1 MHYERLAEAI
11 FFPRKNLPE
20 DLKDVPTREKIMEQ
34 IRSDT
39 YTYSQFVKM
48 PLEAQRRLVEFCMGN
63 RNLKITYEPF
73 FQHIFNPEVHPE
85 RLTLLLS
92 AILKQKVKIIHV
104 MPREGKRLSHDSS
117 LVIMDILV
125 ELEDGSY
132 VNVEIQKFGYYFPMQ
147 RSFCYGAD
155 MLVRQYAKLKE
166 DLGDR
171 FTYRHMRPVF
181 VIVIMENSPK
191 EFHEFPDDYIH
202 RSIVQFDTGLKLGN
216 LMNLIYIPLDIF
228 RNMPHNEIGEL
239 EAWLYFLGSDE
250 PKDINRIIEKYPF
263 FEELYQEI
271 VYFRYHP
278 KELVG
283 MYSEALAIL
292 DRNTVE
298 FMLDDMKKEADDLR
312 VDLNK
317 MEAQVEEL
325 GAELSEKTAY
335 VEELGAEISEKEAH
349 VLKLGTELSE
359 RDAELNEKNAELNE
373 KNAELNEKN
382 AELNEKNAEISQKN
396 EELSRKDAEIARL
409 KTLLEQRQ

>member
-11 FFPRKNLPE
+11 FFPRRNLPE
-20 DLKDVPTREKIMEQ
+20 DLKDVPTQEKIMEQ

-73 FQHIFNPEVHPE
+73 FQHIFNPELHPE

-191 EFHEFPDDYIH
+191 EFSEFPDDYIH

-317 MEAQVEEL
+317 QEARVAEMNAELSQMET
-325 GAELSEKTAY
+325 ELSEK
-335 VEELGAEISEKEAH
+335 
-349 VLKLGTELSE
+349 
-359 RDAELNEKNAELNE
+359 DAELSQKDVVLSQKDAEL
-373 KNAELNEKN
+373 
-382 AELNEKNAEISQKN
+382 SQ
-396 EELSRKDAEIARL
+396 KDAEIARL
-409 KTLLEQRQ
+409 KALLEQR

>member
-155 MLVRQYAKLKE
+155 MLVRQYDKLKE

-191 EFHEFPDDYIH
+191 EFHEFSEDYIH

-250 PKDINRIIEKYPF
+250 PKDINRIIGKYTY

-271 VYFRYHP
+271 IYFRYHP

-312 VDLNK
+312 LDLNK
-317 MEAQVEEL
+317 QEARVAAMN
-325 GAELSEKTAY
+325 AELSQMED
-335 VEELGAEISEKEAH
+335 
-349 VLKLGTELSE
+349 ELS
-359 RDAELNEKNAELNE
+359 EKNAELSK
-373 KNAELNEKN
+373 KNTEIS
-382 AELNEKNAEISQKN
+382 EKNAEISQK
-396 EELSRKDAEIARL
+396 DAEIARL
-409 KTLLEQRQ
+409 KALLEKRQ

>member
-11 FFPRKNLPE
+11 FFPRRNLPE
-20 DLKDVPTREKIMEQ
+20 DLKDVLTQEKIMEQ

-73 FQHIFNPEVHPE
+73 FQHIFNPELHPE

-191 EFHEFPDDYIH
+191 EFSEFPDDYIH

-250 PKDINRIIEKYPF
+250 PKDINRIIQKYPF

-317 MEAQVEEL
+317 QEARVAEMNAELSQMET
-325 GAELSEKTAY
+325 ELSEKDA
-335 VEELGAEISEKEAH
+335 
-349 VLKLGTELSE
+349 VLSQK
-359 RDAELNEKNAELNE
+359 DAELFEKTVEIS
-373 KNAELNEKN
+373 KKD
-382 AELNEKNAEISQKN
+382 AEISQKDA
-396 EELSRKDAEIARL
+396 EISQKDAELSQKDAVLSQKDAEIARL
-409 KTLLEQRQ
+409 KALLEQR

>member
-11 FFPRKNLPE
+11 FFPRRNLPE
-20 DLKDVPTREKIMEQ
+20 DLKDVPTQEKIMEQ

-73 FQHIFNPEVHPE
+73 FQHIFNPELHPE

-191 EFHEFPDDYIH
+191 EFSAFPNDYIH

-250 PKDINRIIEKYPF
+250 PKDINRIIQKYPF
-263 FEELYQEI
+263 FKELYQEI

-325 GAELSEKTAY
+325 GAEISQKT
-335 VEELGAEISEKEAH
+335 
-349 VLKLGTELSE
+349 
-359 RDAELNEKNAELNE
+359 
-373 KNAELNEKN
+373 
-382 AELNEKNAEISQKN
+382 AEISQKTAELYQKD
-396 EELSRKDAEIARL
+396 EELSQKDEELSQKDAELSQKDAEISRKDAEIARL
-409 KTLLEQRQ
+409 KALLEQR

>member
-11 FFPRKNLPE
+11 FFPRRNLPK
-20 DLKDVPTREKIMEQ
+20 DLKDVPTQEKIMEQ

-73 FQHIFNPEVHPE
+73 FQHIFNPELHPE

-191 EFHEFPDDYIH
+191 EFSEFPDDYIH

-317 MEAQVEEL
+317 QEARVAEMNAELSQMET
-325 GAELSEKTAY
+325 ELSEK
-335 VEELGAEISEKEAH
+335 
-349 VLKLGTELSE
+349 
-359 RDAELNEKNAELNE
+359 DAELSQKDAELFE
-373 KNAELNEKN
+373 KTVEISK
-382 AELNEKNAEISQKN
+382 KDAEISQKDAVLSQKDA
-396 EELSRKDAEIARL
+396 ELSQKDAEIARL
-409 KTLLEQRQ
+409 KALLEQR

>member
-11 FFPRKNLPE
+11 FFPRRNLPE
-20 DLKDVPTREKIMEQ
+20 DLKDVRAWEKVMEQ

-39 YTYSQFVKM
+39 YTYSLFMKM
-48 PLEAQRRLVEFCMGN
+48 PSEAQRRLVEFCMGN

-73 FQHIFNPEVHPE
+73 FQHIFNPELHPE
-85 RLTLLLS
+85 RLTMLIS
-92 AILKQKVKIIHV
+92 TILKQKIKIIHV

-155 MLVRQYAKLKE
+155 MMVRQYAKLKE

-171 FTYRHMRPVF
+171 FTYRHMRPVY
-181 VIVIMENSPK
+181 VIVLMENSPK
-191 EFHEFPDDYIH
+191 EFSAFPGDYMH
-202 RSIVQFDTGLKLGN
+202 RSIFQFDTGLELGN

-250 PKDINRIIEKYPF
+250 PKDINRIIEKYPY

-283 MYSEALAIL
+283 MYSEALEIL

-317 MEAQVEEL
+317 QEARVAELGNELAEREAQVAGL
-325 GAELSEKTAY
+325 DAELSEK
-335 VEELGAEISEKEAH
+335 E
-349 VLKLGTELSE
+349 
-359 RDAELNEKNAELNE
+359 
-373 KNAELNEKN
+373 
-382 AELNEKNAEISQKN
+382 AEISQK
-396 EELSRKDAEIARL
+396 EAEISQKEAEISQKDAEISQKDAELSEKDAEIARL
-409 KTLLEQRQ
+409 KALLEQRK

>member
-11 FFPRKNLPE
+11 FFPRRNLPE
-20 DLKDVPTREKIMEQ
+20 DLKDVPTQEKIMEQ

-73 FQHIFNPEVHPE
+73 FQHIFNPELHPE

-191 EFHEFPDDYIH
+191 EFSEFPDDYIH

-250 PKDINRIIEKYPF
+250 PKDINRIIQKYPF

-317 MEAQVEEL
+317 QEARVAEMNAELSQMET
-325 GAELSEKTAY
+325 ELSEK
-335 VEELGAEISEKEAH
+335 
-349 VLKLGTELSE
+349 
-359 RDAELNEKNAELNE
+359 DAELSQKDAELFE
-373 KNAELNEKN
+373 KTVEISKKDAELSQKDAVLSQKD
-382 AELNEKNAEISQKN
+382 AELSQ
-396 EELSRKDAEIARL
+396 KDAEIARL
-409 KTLLEQRQ
+409 KALLEQR

>member
-11 FFPRKNLPE
+11 FFPRRNLPK
-20 DLKDVPTREKIMEQ
+20 DLKDVPTQEKIMEQ

-73 FQHIFNPEVHPE
+73 FQHIFNPELHPE

-191 EFHEFPDDYIH
+191 EFSEFPDDYIH

-239 EAWLYFLGSDE
+239 EAWLYFLGSEE

-317 MEAQVEEL
+317 QEARVAEMNAELSQMET
-325 GAELSEKTAY
+325 ELSEK
-335 VEELGAEISEKEAH
+335 
-349 VLKLGTELSE
+349 
-359 RDAELNEKNAELNE
+359 DAELSQKDAELSQ
-373 KNAELNEKN
+373 KDAELSQKD
-382 AELNEKNAEISQKN
+382 AELSQ
-396 EELSRKDAEIARL
+396 KDAEIARL
-409 KTLLEQRQ
+409 KALLEQR

>member
-1 MHYERLAEAI
+1 MHYERLAEDI
-11 FFPRKNLPE
+11 FFPRRNIPE
-20 DLKDVPTREKIMEQ
+20 DLKDVPTQEKIMEQ

-48 PLEAQRRLVEFCMGN
+48 PLEAQQRLVEFCMGN

-73 FQHIFNPEVHPE
+73 FQHIFNPELHPE

-191 EFHEFPDDYIH
+191 EFSEFPDDYIH

-263 FEELYQEI
+263 FKELYQEI

-283 MYSEALAIL
+283 MYSEALEIL

-325 GAELSEKTAY
+325 GAEISQKT
-335 VEELGAEISEKEAH
+335 AEISQMETELTEKELRVAE
-349 VLKLGTELSE
+349 LGTELAE
-359 RDAELNEKNAELNE
+359 REARVAGLDAELTQKD
-373 KNAELNEKN
+373 
-382 AELNEKNAEISQKN
+382 AEISQKDA
-396 EELSRKDAEIARL
+396 ELFQKDAEIARL
-409 KTLLEQRQ
+409 KALLEQR

>member
-11 FFPRKNLPE
+11 FFPRRNLPE
-20 DLKDVPTREKIMEQ
+20 DLKDVPTQEKIMEQ

-73 FQHIFNPEVHPE
+73 FQHIFNPELHPE

-166 DLGDR
+166 DLGDK

-191 EFHEFPDDYIH
+191 EFSEFPDDYIH

-263 FEELYQEI
+263 FKELYQEI

-312 VDLNK
+312 VNLNK

-325 GAELSEKTAY
+325 GAE
-335 VEELGAEISEKEAH
+335 ISEKEA
-349 VLKLGTELSE
+349 ELSE
-359 RDAELNEKNAELNE
+359 KEAELS
-373 KNAELNEKN
+373 
-382 AELNEKNAEISQKN
+382 EKNAEISQKDA
-396 EELSRKDAEIARL
+396 EISQKDAELTQKDAEIARL
-409 KTLLEQRQ
+409 KALLEQR

>member
-1 MHYERLAEAI
+1 M
-11 FFPRKNLPE
+11 
-20 DLKDVPTREKIMEQ
+20 
-34 IRSDT
+34 
-39 YTYSQFVKM
+39 
-48 PLEAQRRLVEFCMGN
+48 
-63 RNLKITYEPF
+63 
-73 FQHIFNPEVHPE
+73 
-85 RLTLLLS
+85 
-92 AILKQKVKIIHV
+92 
-104 MPREGKRLSHDSS
+104 
-117 LVIMDILV
+117 

-147 RSFCYGAD
+147 QSFCYGAD
-155 MLVRQYAKLKE
+155 MLVCQYAKLKE

-171 FTYRHMRPVF
+171 FTYRRMRPVY
-181 VIVIMENSPK
+181 VIVLMENSPK
-191 EFHEFPDDYIH
+191 ESSAFPGDYMH
-202 RSIVQFDTGLKLGN
+202 RSIFQFDTGLELGN

-250 PKDINRIIEKYPF
+250 PKDINRIIDKYPF

-283 MYSEALAIL
+283 MYSEALEIL

-325 GAELSEKTAY
+325 G
-335 VEELGAEISEKEAH
+335 G
-349 VLKLGTELSE
+349 
-359 RDAELNEKNAELNE
+359 
-373 KNAELNEKN
+373 
-382 AELNEKNAEISQKN
+382 
-396 EELSRKDAEIARL
+396 
-409 KTLLEQRQ
+409 

>member
-11 FFPRKNLPE
+11 FFPRRNLPK
-20 DLKDVPTREKIMEQ
+20 DLKDVPTQEKIMEQ

-73 FQHIFNPEVHPE
+73 FQHIFNPELHPE

-191 EFHEFPDDYIH
+191 EFSEFPDDYIH

-317 MEAQVEEL
+317 QEARVAEMNAELSQMET
-325 GAELSEKTAY
+325 ELSEKDA
-335 VEELGAEISEKEAH
+335 
-349 VLKLGTELSE
+349 VLSQK
-359 RDAELNEKNAELNE
+359 DAELFEKTVEIS
-373 KNAELNEKN
+373 KKD
-382 AELNEKNAEISQKN
+382 AEISQKDA
-396 EELSRKDAEIARL
+396 EISQKDAELSQKDAVLSQKDAEIARL
-409 KTLLEQRQ
+409 KALLEQR

>member
-11 FFPRKNLPE
+11 FFPRRNLPE
-20 DLKDVPTREKIMEQ
+20 DLKDVPTQEKIMEQ

-73 FQHIFNPEVHPE
+73 FQHIFNPELHPE

-191 EFHEFPDDYIH
+191 EFSEFPDDYIH

-250 PKDINRIIEKYPF
+250 PKDINRIIQKYPF

-325 GAELSEKTAY
+325 GAEISQKTA
-335 VEELGAEISEKEAH
+335 EIFQKTAEISQMETELNEKELRVAE
-349 VLKLGTELSE
+349 LGTELAE
-359 RDAELNEKNAELNE
+359 REARVAGLDAELTQKT
-373 KNAELNEKN
+373 
-382 AELNEKNAEISQKN
+382 AEISQKDA
-396 EELSRKDAEIARL
+396 ELSQKDAEIARL
-409 KTLLEQRQ
+409 KALLEQR

>member
-11 FFPRKNLPE
+11 FFPRRNLPE
-20 DLKDVPTREKIMEQ
+20 DLKDVPTQEKIMEQ

-73 FQHIFNPEVHPE
+73 FQHIFNPELHPE

-92 AILKQKVKIIHV
+92 AILNQKVKIIHV

-191 EFHEFPDDYIH
+191 EFHEFSEDYIH

-271 VYFRYHP
+271 IYFRYHP

-312 VDLNK
+312 LDLNK
-317 MEAQVEEL
+317 QEARVAAMNAELSQMED
-325 GAELSEKTAY
+325 ELSEKEAR
-335 VEELGAEISEKEAH
+335 VAE
-349 VLKLGTELSE
+349 LGTEL
-359 RDAELNEKNAELNE
+359 AEKEAQVQELDMKMNEVNAELS
-373 KNAELNEKN
+373 
-382 AELNEKNAEISQKN
+382 EKNAEISEKDAEISQ
-396 EELSRKDAEIARL
+396 KDAEIARL
-409 KTLLEQRQ
+409 KALLEKRK

>member
-1 MHYERLAEAI
+1 MRYERLAEAI
-11 FFPRKNLPE
+11 FFPRKGLPE
-20 DLKDVPTREKIMEQ
+20 DLKDIQAREKVMEQ

-48 PLEAQRRLVEFCMGN
+48 PLEAQQRLLEFCTGN

-73 FQHIFNPEVHPE
+73 FQHIFSPEVHPE
-85 RLTLLLS
+85 RLTMLIS
-92 AILKQKVKIIHV
+92 AILKQKIKIIHV
-104 MPREGKRLSHDSS
+104 IPREGSRLSHDSS
-117 LVIMDILV
+117 LVVMDILV

-132 VNVEIQKFGYYFPMQ
+132 VNVEIQKYGYYFPMQ
-147 RSFCYGAD
+147 RSFCYGSD

-166 DLGDR
+166 DLGDK
-171 FTYRHMRPVF
+171 FTYRHMRPVY
-181 VIVIMENSPK
+181 VIVLMENSPK
-191 EFHEFPDDYIH
+191 EFRAFSGDYIH
-202 RSIVQFDTGLKLGN
+202 RSIFQFDTGLELGN

-228 RNMPHNEIGEL
+228 RSMPHNEIGEL

-263 FEELYQEI
+263 FKELYQEI

-325 GAELSEKTAY
+325 GAELYQKTAELY
-335 VEELGAEISEKEAH
+335 QKDEELSQMETELTEKELRVAE
-349 VLKLGTELSE
+349 LGTELAE
-359 RDAELNEKNAELNE
+359 REARVAGLDAELTQKD
-373 KNAELNEKN
+373 
-382 AELNEKNAEISQKN
+382 AEISQKDA
-396 EELSRKDAEIARL
+396 ELSQKDAEIARL
-409 KTLLEQRQ
+409 KALLEQR

>member
-1 MHYERLAEAI
+1 MHYERIAEAI
-11 FFPRKNLPE
+11 FFPRRNLPE
-20 DLKDVPTREKIMEQ
+20 DLKDVPTQEKIMEQ

-73 FQHIFNPEVHPE
+73 FQHIFNPELHPE

-166 DLGDR
+166 DLGDK

-191 EFHEFPDDYIH
+191 EFSAFPNDYIH

-263 FEELYQEI
+263 FKELYQEI

-298 FMLDDMKKEADDLR
+298 FMLDDMKKQADDLR
-312 VDLNK
+312 LDLNK
-317 MEAQVEEL
+317 QEARVAEMGAELFEKEAQV
-325 GAELSEKTAY
+325 AE
-335 VEELGAEISEKEAH
+335 
-349 VLKLGTELSE
+349 LGTELSE
-359 RDAELNEKNAELNE
+359 KEAQVQELDMKMNEMNAEISEKNAEISEKNAELS
-373 KNAELNEKN
+373 
-382 AELNEKNAEISQKN
+382 EKNAEISQK
-396 EELSRKDAEIARL
+396 DAEIARL
-409 KTLLEQRQ
+409 KALLEQRQ

>member
-11 FFPRKNLPE
+11 FFPRRNLPE
-20 DLKDVPTREKIMEQ
+20 DLKDVPTQEKIMEQ

-73 FQHIFNPEVHPE
+73 FQHIFNPELHPE

-92 AILKQKVKIIHV
+92 AILNQKVKIIHV

-191 EFHEFPDDYIH
+191 EFHEFSEDYIH

-250 PKDINRIIEKYPF
+250 PKDINRIIVKYPF

-312 VDLNK
+312 LDLNK
-317 MEAQVEEL
+317 QEARVAAMNAELSQMEDELSEKEARVAELGTELAEKEAQVQEL
-325 GAELSEKTAY
+325 DMKMNEVNAELSEKN
-335 VEELGAEISEKEAH
+335 AEIS
-349 VLKLGTELSE
+349 
-359 RDAELNEKNAELNE
+359 
-373 KNAELNEKN
+373 
-382 AELNEKNAEISQKN
+382 EKNAEISQK
-396 EELSRKDAEIARL
+396 DAEIARL
-409 KTLLEQRQ
+409 KALLEKRQ

>member
-11 FFPRKNLPE
+11 FFPRRNLPE

-73 FQHIFNPEVHPE
+73 FQHIFNPELHPE

-191 EFHEFPDDYIH
+191 EFSEFPDDYIH

-250 PKDINRIIEKYPF
+250 PKDINRIIQKYPF

-317 MEAQVEEL
+317 QEARVAEMNAELSQMET
-325 GAELSEKTAY
+325 ELSEKDA
-335 VEELGAEISEKEAH
+335 
-349 VLKLGTELSE
+349 VLSQK
-359 RDAELNEKNAELNE
+359 DAELFEKTVEIS
-373 KNAELNEKN
+373 KKD
-382 AELNEKNAEISQKN
+382 AEISQKDA
-396 EELSRKDAEIARL
+396 EISQKDAELSQKDAVLSQKDAEIARL
-409 KTLLEQRQ
+409 KALLEQR

>member
-11 FFPRKNLPE
+11 FFPRRNLPE
-20 DLKDVPTREKIMEQ
+20 DLKDVPTQEKIMEQ

-73 FQHIFNPEVHPE
+73 FQHIFNPELHPE

-191 EFHEFPDDYIH
+191 EFSEFPDDYIH

-317 MEAQVEEL
+317 QEARVAEMNAELSQMET
-325 GAELSEKTAY
+325 ELSEK
-335 VEELGAEISEKEAH
+335 
-349 VLKLGTELSE
+349 
-359 RDAELNEKNAELNE
+359 DAELSQKDAELSQ
-373 KNAELNEKN
+373 KDVVLSQKDAEL
-382 AELNEKNAEISQKN
+382 SQ
-396 EELSRKDAEIARL
+396 KDAEIARL
-409 KTLLEQRQ
+409 KALLEQR

>member
-11 FFPRKNLPE
+11 FFPRRNLPK
-20 DLKDVPTREKIMEQ
+20 DLKDVPTQEKIMEQ

-73 FQHIFNPEVHPE
+73 FQHIFNPELHPE

-191 EFHEFPDDYIH
+191 EFSEFPDDYIH

-317 MEAQVEEL
+317 QEARVAEMNAELSQMET
-325 GAELSEKTAY
+325 ELSEK
-335 VEELGAEISEKEAH
+335 
-349 VLKLGTELSE
+349 
-359 RDAELNEKNAELNE
+359 DAELSQKDAELFE
-373 KNAELNEKN
+373 KTVEISK
-382 AELNEKNAEISQKN
+382 KDAEISQKDA
-396 EELSRKDAEIARL
+396 EISQKDAEISQKDAELSQKDAVLSQKDAEIARL
-409 KTLLEQRQ
+409 KALLEQR

>member
-11 FFPRKNLPE
+11 FFPRRNLPE
-20 DLKDVPTREKIMEQ
+20 DLKDVPTQEKIMEQ

-73 FQHIFNPEVHPE
+73 FQHIFNPELHPE

-191 EFHEFPDDYIH
+191 EFSEFPDDYIH

-250 PKDINRIIEKYPF
+250 PKDINRIIQKYPF

-317 MEAQVEEL
+317 QEARVAEMNAELSQMET
-325 GAELSEKTAY
+325 ELSEKDA
-335 VEELGAEISEKEAH
+335 
-349 VLKLGTELSE
+349 VLSQK
-359 RDAELNEKNAELNE
+359 DAELFEKTVEIS
-373 KNAELNEKN
+373 KKD
-382 AELNEKNAEISQKN
+382 AEISQKDA
-396 EELSRKDAEIARL
+396 EISQKDAELSQKDAVLSQKDAEIARL
-409 KTLLEQRQ
+409 KALLEQR

>member
-1 MHYERLAEAI
+1 
-11 FFPRKNLPE
+11 
-20 DLKDVPTREKIMEQ
+20 
-34 IRSDT
+34 
-39 YTYSQFVKM
+39 
-48 PLEAQRRLVEFCMGN
+48 
-63 RNLKITYEPF
+63 
-73 FQHIFNPEVHPE
+73 
-85 RLTLLLS
+85 
-92 AILKQKVKIIHV
+92 
-104 MPREGKRLSHDSS
+104 
-117 LVIMDILV
+117 
-125 ELEDGSY
+125 
-132 VNVEIQKFGYYFPMQ
+132 
-147 RSFCYGAD
+147 

-191 EFHEFPDDYIH
+191 EFHEFSEDYIH

-312 VDLNK
+312 LDLNK
-317 MEAQVEEL
+317 QEARVAAMNAELFQMEDELSEKEARVAELGTELAEKEAQVQEL
-325 GAELSEKTAY
+325 DMKMNEVNAELSEKN
-335 VEELGAEISEKEAH
+335 AEI
-349 VLKLGTELSE
+349 TQ
-359 RDAELNEKNAELNE
+359 
-373 KNAELNEKN
+373 
-382 AELNEKNAEISQKN
+382 KNAEITQ
-396 EELSRKDAEIARL
+396 KDAEIARL
-409 KTLLEQRQ
+409 KALLEKRQLHINSN

>member
-11 FFPRKNLPE
+11 FFPRRNLPK
-20 DLKDVPTREKIMEQ
+20 DLKDVPTQEKIMEQ

-73 FQHIFNPEVHPE
+73 FQHIFNPELHPE

-191 EFHEFPDDYIH
+191 EFSEFPDDYIH

-317 MEAQVEEL
+317 QEARVAEMNAELSQMET
-325 GAELSEKTAY
+325 ELSEK
-335 VEELGAEISEKEAH
+335 
-349 VLKLGTELSE
+349 
-359 RDAELNEKNAELNE
+359 DAELSQKDAELFE
-373 KNAELNEKN
+373 RTVEISKKD
-382 AELNEKNAEISQKN
+382 AEISQKDA
-396 EELSRKDAEIARL
+396 EISQKDAEISQKDAELSQKDAVLSQKDAEIARL
-409 KTLLEQRQ
+409 KALLEQR